1 MNLFENKENKQQ
13 EAVLPDE
20 NEAPAVPAQIAEPG
34 ELVLDIEGLQETK
47 QETAEAAEN
56 VLKAETK
63 ILPRVEQ
70 IETNLHA
77 KLEEAVSAQN
87 ASEPEKESPN
97 AKPEA
102 VRKPANAISYA
113 SMAEAVVN
121 AKKESTGRF
130 SRDAVDD
137 DTLLQELYALIGDGS
152 QPKNAKRGE
161 EHTTPRPVQP
171 VRPAARLT
179 PEDLQAAPEIY
190 EDVLEED
197 AGGVPGWLKGSFILL
212 ISLLLSAM
220 TFYAVASDLLGKIF

>member
-1 MNLFENKENKQQ
+1 MNLFENKEIKQQ
-13 EAVLPDE
+13 ETVLPDE
-20 NEAPAVPAQIAEPG
+20 NEAPAIPAQIAEPG

-87 ASEPEKESPN
+87 ASESEKE
-97 AKPEA
+97 KPEA
-102 VRKPANAISYA
+102 VKKPANAVSYA

-152 QPKNAKRGE
+152 QPKTAKRGE

-197 AGGVPGWLKGSFILL
+197 AGGVSGWLKGSFILL